1 MPNTIKN
8 NKNFLGFTLIELL
21 VVISIIG
28 VLATLVLVSYT
39 HAQKQAR
46 DASRRSDL
54 IQYRNGLQNYAVS
67 YGGKYPVH
75 PEAYDAVSFCNAG
88 GELEN
93 YLSTCPRDPD
103 QSKTYWYISSPDGY
117 TYTLY
122 ADIETGKWLFLSSTG
137 ETDKTSEE
145 VAGLPPEKEGF
156 SGIGTGGTTTG
167 ETPSPTPTPV
177 SQPQLPTPTPTTAGT
192 TQPTPTPT
200 TAGTTQPT
208 PTPTTSCVCTSW
220 VYGSC
225 GSPCPATFI
234 RRTRTCTPTGCDST
248 SDCMPHPICGYTT
261 PTPVPLPSCL
271 QKCSSSSYNCV
282 RCGCT
287 SGDSNYNWYSLGS
300 SSDCTTCYC
309 GVPL

>member
-1 MPNTIKN
+1 MKSNTK
-8 NKNFLGFTLIELL
+8 GFTLIELL

-200 TAGTTQPT
+200 T
-208 PTPTTSCVCTSW
+208 SCVCTSW

-234 RRTRTCTPTGCDST
+234 RRTRTCTPAYCNSQ
-248 SDCMPHPICGYTT
+248 SDCMPHFICGYTT
-261 PTPVPLPSCL
+261 PTPVSLPRCV
-271 QKCSSSSYNCV
+271 QKCSQSSYNCT

-287 SGDSNYNWYSLGS
+287 PGDSNYNWYYLGS
-300 SSDCTTCYC
+300 SSDCTKCYC
-309 GVPL
+309 GVPK